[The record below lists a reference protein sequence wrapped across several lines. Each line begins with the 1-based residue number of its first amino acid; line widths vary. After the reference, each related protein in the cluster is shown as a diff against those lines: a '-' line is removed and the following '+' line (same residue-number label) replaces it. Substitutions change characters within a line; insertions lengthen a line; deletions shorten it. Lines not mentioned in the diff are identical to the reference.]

1 MLRASALIAAL
12 LVLAS
17 AAGRV
22 DADRPGHIAFRH
34 YTSDDGL
41 SALDL
46 VVGVQDREGFIW
58 AASPNGLFRYD
69 GVRFQRFSVEDGLP
83 SMLVTDMAVAP
94 DGVLWGSTSRGLFY
108 RSGDRFVA
116 VGSEV
121 LPLDGMH
128 MLAFDAAGRTWITT
142 NQGPFRVIGAT
153 VVERA
158 PGWPGGDSFGILV
171 DPDGTMLV
179 GHGSRLVRRAEGSTV
194 FDDVGHDFVE
204 TITNIARDGAG
215 RLWLRAGEHLW
226 MQPRAGAPFVDRST
240 AYLGAPPGAD
250 GLRLARSAM
259 GTLLIPTSVGLIEVN
274 GDDAHFM
281 KTALPDDARSIKA
294 AWVDREGSLWLASLG
309 LHHELGQGLWRT
321 VSTLDGLPTNSVWSI
336 TGLRDGRV
344 AVGTDAGVVILGGER
359 PDTLPAPSVIS
370 SVEQP
375 AGILWIA
382 TAYKIVRYD
391 LATHHRDELGPDS
404 GLPDRRLLNVA
415 SDPEGGVWV
424 GYASGGLYRA
434 QAAATPR
441 FERVALPGGD
451 EGMIGGIA
459 FD

>member
-1 MLRASALIAAL
+1 
-12 LVLAS
+12 
-17 AAGRV
+17 
-22 DADRPGHIAFRH
+22 
-34 YTSDDGL
+34 
-41 SALDL
+41 
-46 VVGVQDREGFIW
+46 
-58 AASPNGLFRYD
+58 
-69 GVRFQRFSVEDGLP
+69 
-83 SMLVTDMAVAP
+83 
-94 DGVLWGSTSRGLFY
+94 
-108 RSGDRFVA
+108 
-116 VGSEV
+116 
-121 LPLDGMH
+121 
-128 MLAFDAAGRTWITT
+128 
-142 NQGPFRVIGAT
+142 
-153 VVERA
+153 
-158 PGWPGGDSFGILV
+158 
-171 DPDGTMLV
+171 
-179 GHGSRLVRRAEGSTV
+179 V

-281 KTALPDDARSIKA
+281 KTDLPDDARSIKA

-382 TAYKIVRYD
+382 TAYKIHNPLNVIQNNIAPLEEYAQELSAAILECRDLIADRAQIDALWQRRDLDYILADATKAFAITKTAIKRVSDIHAELKAFLRKQPLEREPAD
-391 LATHHRDELGPDS
+391 LADVVRSTATMMQRALPDIEFRFELGPLPLVLVHRGRINQTVTNLLQNAADS
-404 GLPDRRLLNVA
+404 MKQKGRITIHATSNDREIQIRVADTGPGVPQQLRSKIFEPFFTTKDVGQGLGLGLSICREIIVA
-415 SDPEGGVWV
+415 HGGSLELDDSYSQGACFVISLPC
-424 GYASGGLYRA
+424 AP
-434 QAAATPR
+434 AAATS
-441 FERVALPGGD
+441 A
-451 EGMIGGIA
+451 A
-459 FD
+459 